1 MRNLQTKKGT
11 FLVNPSPQLSTH
23 DSRQAKSAPSETSIV
38 ARLSTVGIAGNV
50 ILAAFKLF
58 AGIYGNSAAMVSDAI
73 HSISDVFAT
82 LVAYLGV
89 RASKQKADDC
99 HPYGHERFECLASLV
114 LGVVLIVVA
123 CGIGW
128 SGIERIASG
137 DYASLHTPETIALIA
152 ALVSIV
158 VKESMFWYTR
168 HWAKVLNSS
177 AFTADAWHHRSDA
190 LSSVGALIGIGAA
203 MLGFPIADPIASI
216 VICLLILK
224 VAWDIMRDAVDKLL
238 DTPCPKEL
246 EESIAKLIA
255 ATPGVRGIDD
265 LRTRQFGNRVY
276 VDAEIAVDGDLPLRQ
291 AHSIAESAH
300 DAVERELPLVKH
312 VMIHVNPCD

>member
-1 MRNLQTKKGT
+1 MRNLQTEKGASS
-11 FLVNPSPQLSTH
+11 VNPSPELSTH
-23 DSRQAKSAPSETSIV
+23 NSRQAKSAPSESSIV
-38 ARLSTVGIAGNV
+38 FRLSTVGIAGNV

-58 AGIYGNSAAMVSDAI
+58 AGIYGNSAAMVSDAV

-82 LVAYLGV
+82 LVAFLGV
-89 RASKQKADDC
+89 KASKQKADDH

-114 LGVVLIVVA
+114 LGIVLIVVA

-128 SGIERIASG
+128 SGVERIVSG
-137 DYASLHTPETIALIA
+137 DYANLHTPEMIALVA
-152 ALVSIV
+152 AAVSIV

-203 MLGFPIADPIASI
+203 ILGFPIADPIASI

-224 VAWDIMRDAVDKLL
+224 VAWDITRDAVDKLL

-246 EESIAKLIA
+246 EENIAKLIA
-255 ATPGVRGIDD
+255 STPGVRGIDD
-265 LRTRQFGNRVY
+265 LRTLQSGNRAY
-276 VDAEIAVDGDLPLRQ
+276 VHSEIGVDG
-291 AHSIAESAH
+291 
-300 DAVERELPLVKH
+300 V
-312 VMIHVNPCD
+312 